1 MKDPVLK
8 KKPFFLWLCL
18 IFLNLIFIFLVLAAP
33 VIRHRSPQL
42 SLAIY
47 AAYAPFCHQIKE
59 RCFALAGEPLAICAR
74 CFGIMTGFFLSLIL
88 YPLIRKLTCPEPFS
102 PSLLIGVSF
111 PMAVDLFG
119 NGLHF
124 WSSPNWLRFLI
135 GSGWG
140 FSLPFY
146 FWPAAISLWLTKTS
160 RKKYEIKKKDDQ
172 SAKTRFLNQN

>member
-1 MKDPVLK
+1 MKYPALEK
-8 KKPFFLWLCL
+8 ESFFLWLGL
-18 IFLNLIFIFLVLAAP
+18 TFLNLIFIFLILAAP
-33 VIRHRSPQL
+33 LIRYRWPQL

-59 RCFALAGEPLAICAR
+59 RCFALSCEPLAVCAR
-74 CFGIMTGFFLSLIL
+74 CFGIMTGSFLSLII
-88 YPLIRKLTCPEPFS
+88 YPLMRKLTCSKPLG

-111 PMAVDLFG
+111 PMAVDLLG

-124 WSSPNWLRFLI
+124 WASSNWLRFII

-146 FWPAAISLWLTKTS
+146 FWPAAISLWLTKTG
-160 RKKYEIKKKDDQ
+160 RIKIEDKEKEG
-172 SAKTRFLNQN
+172 